1 MPDIRTIPEL
11 ETGAIC
17 CGARKIVLLYVVGTL
32 LFGGAALAS
41 LDKLL
46 EGSNDMTLWF
56 ICGGGWLLI
65 FLMAGLAVHWVVV
78 RNTPYVPGKSFSHY
92 RSADAKISKA
102 YKLGMWFGIVCTALC
117 VLAAI
122 IWRSKLA
129 ASGVAGSV
137 ALAFYGYRGRI
148 SKQVHD
154 DVDPVAVDTLRRAG
168 LITRERV
175 LAAYQNFNSSERQVS
190 QRGDTVF
197 GVLDDGILILFADD
211 SGWKQARRKF
221 ADISKI
227 GLHTD
232 GEDMKIYLLMRF
244 NDGAQYTV
252 VLDPARLSTEPL
264 SFLRLFLQTLDQAYA
279 IPGAVPAGRRRRI
292 VNEPEAATATGVVM
306 EANVVPDVPPE
317 VAQGLPDRWL
327 ELSPSVLAGLQTAPA
342 VESGR
347 SLEL

>member
-17 CGARKIVLLYVVGTL
+17 RGGWKTLMPLLMGLL
-32 LFGGAALAS
+32 LFGGGGIFALGQV
-41 LDKLL
+41 LDGSRDTGALL
-46 EGSNDMTLWF
+46 A
-56 ICGGGWLLI
+56 GGAGGACVIAILYLGVNWLKS
-65 FLMAGLAVHWVVV
+65 
-78 RNTPYVPGKSFSHY
+78 RNAPYVPGKSFSNY
-92 RSADAKISKA
+92 RSSDAKIRKA
-102 YKLGMWFGIVCTALC
+102 YKLGMWLGVAMTVFSL
-117 VLAAI
+117 LAAV
-122 IWRSKLA
+122 IWRHQASAYGFAGGIGLA
-129 ASGVAGSV
+129 I
-137 ALAFYGYRGRI
+137 YGYRGRI

-227 GLHTD
+227 GLYTH
-232 GEDMKIYLLMRF
+232 GEDMKIYLLMCF

-292 VNEPEAATATGVVM
+292 VNEPEAATATDVVM